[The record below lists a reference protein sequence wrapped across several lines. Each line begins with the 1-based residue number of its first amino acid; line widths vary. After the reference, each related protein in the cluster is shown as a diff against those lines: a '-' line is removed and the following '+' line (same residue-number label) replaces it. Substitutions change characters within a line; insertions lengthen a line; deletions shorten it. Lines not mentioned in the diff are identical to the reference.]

1 MGIWGNFVYP
11 AIKYFRFRRIQ
22 KLTSIYPNLQEMSVL
37 DVGGRP
43 IIWELLDKNWGI
55 RPQRLVIL
63 NTEEE
68 LNSLNNYE
76 LVVGDGRNLPY
87 DDNAFDLVFSNS
99 VIEHVGNNTDQVA
112 FAQECLRVGKNIYIQ
127 TPNRWFPIETH
138 LVTLFIHW
146 LPKKWFNKLSFISIR
161 YLFLL
166 RNPQQFNDIVSGIDL
181 VDRQQLELFFPQRK
195 IIVERLFGL
204 AKSFVVI

>member
-1 MGIWGNFVYP
+1 M
-11 AIKYFRFRRIQ
+11 
-22 KLTSIYPNLQEMSVL
+22 
-37 DVGGRP
+37 
-43 IIWELLDKNWGI
+43 
-55 RPQRLVIL
+55 
-63 NTEEE
+63 
-68 LNSLNNYE
+68 
-76 LVVGDGRNLPY
+76 GDGRNLPY

-146 LPKKWFNKLSFISIR
+146 LPKEWFSKLSFISIR

>member
-11 AIKYFRFRRIQ
+11 AIRHFRFKRIQ
-22 KLTSIYPNLQEMSVL
+22 KLISIYPNLQEMSVL

-68 LNSLNNYE
+68 LNSLHNYE

-146 LPKKWFNKLSFISIR
+146 LPKEWFSKLSFISIR